1 MMTKLL
7 KYIWNL
13 RDLDNE
19 RDESYY
25 FSVANVL
32 ITIEYIVVVNL
43 SHDSNDGSLYTVF
56 LILINSLQKMPL
68 FTNTRRSWSNIR
80 KNSLILG
87 IVHANVISKIFQK
100 TNLFLTEEN
109 YTLANHITPCEKH
122 EAYAQM
128 LILTYTLEYTIGVR
142 G

>member
-7 KYIWNL
+7 RYIWNL

-19 RDESYY
+19 RDEWHY
-25 FSVANVL
+25 FSVANFL
-32 ITIEYIVVVNL
+32 ITIEYTVVVNL

-56 LILINSLQKMPL
+56 SILINSLQKMPL
-68 FTNTRRSWSNIR
+68 FTNTHRSWSNIR

-87 IVHANVISKIFQK
+87 IVHANVVSKIFQK
-100 TNLFLTEEN
+100 INLFLTEEN
-109 YTLANHITPCEKH
+109 NTLVNHITPCEKH